1 MKSSSCLLLFVM
13 AVAPALPAAD
23 LKPETIGA
31 WERYVQ
37 SADAAMQTRLQP
49 GHPFLWI
56 DEIAGRRARLRAGE
70 IVVAQVG
77 EHNPKKVPSGL
88 IHHWIGAAFFPNA
101 TADDVFSVVRDYGRY
116 REVYNPTVINARAIR
131 QTADLDRYSM
141 LLMNKS
147 LFLKT
152 ALDSE
157 YESSYCSV
165 GSHKWY
171 SLATAIHIHEVEDY
185 GQADERILPPDEGS
199 GYIWRLH
206 SISRYDEADGGV
218 YVEVEAMALS
228 RDIPAAVRWVVDP
241 IVRRVSKG
249 AILTSLRQ
257 TLDAVDSSRQTA
269 SRGTAISPSPALGF
283 LPLSSRH

>member
-1 MKSSSCLLLFVM
+1 MKPSGWLLLFGL
-13 AVAPALPAAD
+13 AIAPALSAAD
-23 LKPETIGA
+23 LKPETIEA
-31 WERYVQ
+31 WERYVET
-37 SADAAMQTRLQP
+37 ADTAMQARLQQ

-56 DEIAGRRARLRAGE
+56 DESTGRRARLRAGD
-70 IVVAQVG
+70 ILAMQVG

-88 IHHWIGAAFFPNA
+88 IHHWMGAAFFPGA
-101 TADDVFSVVRDYGRY
+101 SADDVFGVIRDYDRY
-116 REVYNPTVINARAIR
+116 QDVYNPTVLRSRAIR
-131 QTADLDRYSM
+131 QTTGLDRYSM

-157 YESSYCSV
+157 YLSSYCSA

-171 SLATAIHIHEVEDY
+171 SFATAIHIHEVEDY
-185 GQADERILPPDEGS
+185 GQSDQRTLPPDEGS

-206 SISRYDEADGGV
+206 SISRYEEADGGV

-241 IVRRVSKG
+241 IVRRVSRG

-269 SRGTAISPSPALGF
+269 SRGSAITPRLGFGF
-283 LPLSSRH
+283 LPPSSRH

>member
-1 MKSSSCLLLFVM
+1 MKSAGWLLLFGL
-13 AVAPALPAAD
+13 AAAPALLAAD

-37 SADAAMQTRLQP
+37 SADAAMQARLQP

-56 DEIAGRRARLRAGE
+56 DEAPGRRARLRAGE
-70 IVVAQVG
+70 LLAAQVG
-77 EHNPKKVPSGL
+77 EHNPKKVPNGL
-88 IHHWIGAAFFPNA
+88 IHHWMGAAFFPNA
-101 TADDVFSVVRDYGRY
+101 TTEDVFSVIRDYDRY
-116 REVYNPTVINARAIR
+116 RDVYNPTVVKARAIR

-157 YESSYCSV
+157 YESSYRSA
-165 GSHKWY
+165 GTHRWY
-171 SLATAIHIHEVEDY
+171 SMATAIHIHEVEDY
-185 GQADERILPPDEGS
+185 GQADERTLPQNEGS

-206 SISRYDEADGGV
+206 SISRFEEADGGV

-228 RDIPAAVRWVVDP
+228 RDIPVAVRWVVDP

-269 SRGTAISPSPALGF
+269 SRGPAISPSPAVGF
-283 LPLSSRH
+283 VPLSSRH